1 MISIMVRNREK
12 LQKLAAVIIAVLVW
26 QAAAM
31 LIDRELLLASPAKV
45 AVALSRLVFEGS
57 FWSAVWFTFIRV
69 IAGFLLAF
77 VIGSA
82 LAVIAGRL
90 RAAELLL
97 WPFITA
103 IKSVPVASF
112 IVIALIWMKSD
123 KLSVF
128 MPFLMVL
135 PIIYG
140 NVLEGIRSTDVRLL
154 EMAAIFRVP
163 WRKRL
168 RFIYLPGIR
177 PFIRSA
183 CSFSLGTS
191 WKAGIAAEII
201 GIPGGSIG
209 ERFYEAK
216 VYLLTD
222 ELFAWTIVVV
232 IISALF
238 EKLFLKCLDLFFRRL
253 VRS

>member
-1 MISIMVRNREK
+1 MARDSER

-31 LIDRELLLASPAKV
+31 LIGRELLLASPAKV
-45 AVALSRLVFEGS
+45 AVRLSQLIWESS
-57 FWSAVWFTFIRV
+57 FWGAVWFTFIRV
-69 IAGFLLAF
+69 IGGFLLAF
-77 VIGSA
+77 VTGAA
-82 LAVIAGRL
+82 LAVISGRL
-90 RAAELLL
+90 RAAELFL

-135 PIIYG
+135 PILYG
-140 NVLEGIRSTDVRLL
+140 NVLEGIRSTDSRLL
-154 EMAAIFRVP
+154 EMATIFRVP
-163 WRKRL
+163 WRRRIK
-168 RFIYLPGIR
+168 FIYLPSVK
-177 PFIRSA
+177 PFVRSA

-201 GIPGGSIG
+201 GIPRGSIG

-238 EKLFLKCLDLFFRRL
+238 EKLFLKCLDLLFRRL
-253 VRS
+253 EGI